1 MITKNSVK
9 YAEYQDKLLSPDDR
23 PRGLNALTKIGDAI
37 KECGGGLY
45 VEGDDDAFQGKKKG
59 GHR

>member
-37 KECGGGLY
+37 KECGGGLN
-45 VEGDDDAFQGKKKG
+45 VGDAFPAKKKG
-59 GHR
+59 GHS

>member
-37 KECGGGLY
+37 IECGGRLH
-45 VEGDDDAFQGKKKG
+45 VDNNAFLGKKKG

>member
-1 MITKNSVK
+1 MIAKNSVK
-9 YAEYQDKLLSPDDR
+9 FAEYQDKLLSPDDR

-37 KECGGGLY
+37 KECSDGQH
-45 VEGDDDAFQGKKKG
+45 VEDNAFLGKNKG

>member
-9 YAEYQDKLLSPDDR
+9 FAEYQDKLLSPDDR

-37 KECGGGLY
+37 KECSGGQY
-45 VEGDDDAFQGKKKG
+45 VEDKG